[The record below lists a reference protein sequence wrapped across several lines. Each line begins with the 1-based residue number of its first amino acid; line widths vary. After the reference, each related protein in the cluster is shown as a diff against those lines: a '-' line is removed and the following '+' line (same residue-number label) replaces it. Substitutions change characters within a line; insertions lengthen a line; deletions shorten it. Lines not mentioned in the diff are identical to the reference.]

1 MAPFLEETA
10 HHRQVLGAGGWTR
23 RQALV
28 ALGTTLASPGLLHA
42 QDGEPLRIGQS
53 VAISGP
59 LGELGQTLVN
69 GAKAGFAAIN
79 AKGGVNGRAIEL
91 VTKDDGYDVKRAVEN
106 TQALL
111 DDRSI
116 FALFNCFGTP
126 MVEAVLPKVL
136 DSGIPFFA
144 PFSGALSIRPRNARN
159 VFHLRASYADE
170 ADQLVQ
176 HLATVGMKRIG
187 VVYQANSFGKEF
199 LVAAQKALA
208 RHGMEPVVEVTV
220 ENTGSD
226 AGSAA
231 LKVAQ
236 AAPEAA
242 LLGLGG
248 KPTVDFV
255 RAIRQ
260 ERKGLQLYALSVMGT
275 AATLK
280 TLGDD
285 ATGITVSQV
294 VPLPSNSA
302 RAIVREFQQAW
313 AVAAPGQDV
322 SHVALEGYISAR
334 AFAEFV
340 RRAGKNPTRSAFIE
354 AAWNSKTLDLGGFPL
369 NFNEGSAQTPRFV
382 ELTMVSRQGRFIR

>member
-1 MAPFLEETA
+1 MDPLMLDPSRRTPSSWE
-10 HHRQVLGAGGWTR
+10 GAWTR
-23 RQALV
+23 RHALT
-28 ALGTTLASPGLLHA
+28 ALGAALASPGMLHA

-53 VAISGP
+53 IATSGP

-79 AKGGVNGRAIEL
+79 AKGGVNGRPIEL

-126 MVEAVLPKVL
+126 MIEAVLPKII
-136 DSGIPFFA
+136 DAGIPFFA

-170 ADQLVQ
+170 AEQLVQ

-199 LVAAQKALA
+199 LVAAQKALS
-208 RHGMEPVVEVTV
+208 RHGMQPVVEVTV
-220 ENTGSD
+220 ENNGSD

-231 LKVAQ
+231 VKVAQ

-285 ATGITVSQV
+285 ATGMTISQV
-294 VPLPSNSA
+294 VPLPSNPS
-302 RAIVREFQQAW
+302 RAIVRDFQQAW
-313 AVAAPGQDV
+313 SAAAPGQDA

-334 AFAEFV
+334 AFAEFA
-340 RRAGKNPTRSAFIE
+340 RRAGKNPTRSAFID
-354 AAWNSKTLDLGGFPL
+354 AAWNAKTLDLGGFPL